1 MDQNTKD
8 ALNEIAL
15 MAIAIIDVCH
25 CDLEDKTTAIQL
37 MAQRIGS
44 TADGLNE
51 VPVRGGPEDWLG

>member
-1 MDQNTKD
+1 MDQKTKD

-37 MAQRIGS
+37 MAQRIGM

-51 VPVRGGPEDWLG
+51 VPVRSGPEDWLG